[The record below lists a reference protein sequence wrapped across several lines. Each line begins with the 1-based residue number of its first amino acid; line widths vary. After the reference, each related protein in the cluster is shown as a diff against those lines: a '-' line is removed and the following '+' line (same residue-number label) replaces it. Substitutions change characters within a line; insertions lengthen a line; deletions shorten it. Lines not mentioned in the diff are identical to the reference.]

1 MGGQSGDRIGCQH
14 RERADVTPWFEFQ
27 MARALVRGDVFRDL
41 DRRQACELLV
51 TEPRLGRF
59 DPCDGGRQHLA
70 CLSGRADLVAA
81 LAHETNVAAAHVQP
95 RAHAIPLF
103 W

>member
-1 MGGQSGDRIGCQH
+1 
-14 RERADVTPWFEFQ
+14 
-27 MARALVRGDVFRDL
+27 MAGALGRGNVLRDL
-41 DRRQACELLV
+41 DRRQAGELLV

-59 DPCDGGRQHLA
+59 DPCEGGRQHLA

-81 LAHETNVAAAHVQP
+81 FAHETNVAAAHVQP
-95 RAHAIPLF
+95 RAHAIPLL